1 MSSFVRGLA
10 AAAALALLAVN
21 GAAAQDKIRIGLIY
35 TLSGPPSVLGQ
46 QSKNAFELAL
56 KDLGGKMGGK
66 EVEIFAADDTL
77 KPDVAIQK
85 VRELLDRDKV
95 DIVVGPIFSNIL
107 VAIHKPVIDSGKIL
121 ISTNAGA
128 SSFAGAACHPN
139 FFVTSYQNDQIYE
152 TLGKIA
158 NDKGYKTVFA
168 LVPNY
173 QAGKDALAG
182 FKRTY
187 TGKVVEEA
195 LVPLKI
201 LDFQPELSKLS
212 SLKPDALFTFMPGGL
227 GISLIKQYNQAGL
240 KGKFPIIS
248 AFTADEATL
257 PVVGAGAEG
266 IFGALT
272 WAPTMDNPQ
281 NKKFVSE
288 YEATYHAI
296 PGILRHAGLRY
307 RDADRQ
313 RGARHQG
320 QCVGHQGIERGHPEG
335 GFQVRARAVQVQRQ
349 RLPDRGLL
357 FDQGDQARRR
367 QISDLDRR
375 EGGVGRRRLLRQG
388 LQAALVCAERAAK
401 PADRA
406 ARRLFF
412 ISPRAAGRTSAP

>member
-1 MSSFVRGLA
+1 MSLFVRGLA
-10 AAAALALLAVN
+10 AAAAFTLLAVN
-21 GAAAQDKIRIGLIY
+21 GAAAQDKVRIGLIY
-35 TLSGPPSVLGQ
+35 TLSGPPSVIGQ

-66 EVEIFAADDTL
+66 DVELFVVDDGL

-85 VRELLDRDKV
+85 VRELIERDKV

-107 VAIHKPVIDSGKIL
+107 VAIHKPVMDLGKIL
-121 ISTNAGA
+121 ISSNAGA
-128 SSFAGAACHPN
+128 SSFAGAACNPN

-187 TGKVVEEA
+187 KGKVVEEA
-195 LVPLKI
+195 LVPLKAPN
-201 LDFQPELSKLS
+201 LQPELSKLA

-227 GISLIKQYNQAGL
+227 GISLIKQFNQAGL
-240 KGKFPIIS
+240 KGKIPIIS

-257 PVVGAGAEG
+257 PVLGEAAEG
-266 IFGALT
+266 IFGAMS

-288 YEATYHAI
+288 YEAAYHAVPASYAMQAYDTAMLI
-296 PGILRHAGLRY
+296 DSA
-307 RDADRQ
+307 
-313 RGARHQG
+313 
-320 QCVGHQGIERGHPEG
+320 
-335 GFQVRARAVQVQRQ
+335 VRATKGNVSDIKALSAAIRKADFKSARGPFKFNVNGYPIENFYLTKVIKRADGKYLTSIAEKVV
-349 RLPDRGLL
+349 
-357 FDQGDQARRR
+357 
-367 QISDLDRR
+367 SDGADSY
-375 EGGVGRRRLLRQG
+375 
-388 LQAALVCAERAAK
+388 AK
-401 PADRA
+401 DCKAH
-406 ARRLFF
+406 
-412 ISPRAAGRTSAP
+412 